1 MCSWERW
8 TILQDLA
15 LAIVI
20 NTSAML
26 LSGVE
31 FQPASWY
38 SGTCAAFCTN
48 VILQLILP
56 VPIIGYA
63 VTKKFANQSYQF
75 IFSVFIEN
83 LIFVTLISLTMA
95 YIQTSGEGM
104 LQVWFSTYIQL
115 VLIGYITSLVLFLWG
130 SQRKRMGEDIQH
142 I

>member
-38 SGTCAAFCTN
+38 SGTCAALCTN
-48 VILQLILP
+48 IILQLILP

-63 VTKKFANQSYQF
+63 VTKKICESILPIY
-75 IFSVFIEN
+75 IFGFHRKPYFCDIDFVNYGIHSN
-83 LIFVTLISLTMA
+83 L
-95 YIQTSGEGM
+95 
-104 LQVWFSTYIQL
+104 
-115 VLIGYITSLVLFLWG
+115 
-130 SQRKRMGEDIQH
+130 R
-142 I
+142 